1 MKLSMWMIA
10 NRLSGFPMELSIG
23 SSAPVVL
30 RSARRAYSTDCVRVY
45 QEGNQVVCAGEGDAI
60 RLSGVS
66 LAEGFEIIQGIFD
79 FYEDW
84 SEALDKAILARNYQ
98 KVVELG
104 HQIFGNPAV
113 LMDGNN
119 RVLGI
124 TRQYAPDSMDA
135 EWAYLYRYGYT
146 SMNAAQQLQLH
157 YKNVSFWRRG
167 IQHFPAN
174 TAASAL
180 GFGGATY
187 SMYFQDAA
195 CGRLTVLEKDRPLNR
210 GDDQIIDYICRR
222 LEPALGSALGQECM
236 SNINVF
242 HHLLLGERYEPGELD
257 KQLANL
263 NWGREDSYSLALME
277 LSRPRSGMDLSQ
289 NGDMLTHVILTQIR
303 GCVVVHRQTQLLIF
317 SNRNL
322 AADETVA
329 RFFHSLGKGN
339 PIRVSFSLP
348 CKGIEGAPNLYRQA
362 AYAMASGKAER
373 PEERFY
379 RFQDWAVDYLLESP
393 ALTESAAACMPAVVG
408 LWEARNTGGEQFQT
422 LKAYLENERSVSKTA
437 DTLFTHRNTVIYRL
451 KKIEEAL
458 GQSLDDPKIREYA
471 RASIHVLELCQ
482 RKRKAKI

>member
-10 NRLSGFPMELSIG
+10 NRLSGFSMELSIG
-23 SSAPVVL
+23 QNAPVVL

-45 QEGNQVVCAGEGDAI
+45 QEGSQVVCAGEGDTI

-84 SEALDKAILARNYQ
+84 SEALDKAILARDYQ
-98 KVVELG
+98 KVVDLG
-104 HQIFGNPAV
+104 HQIFQNPAV

-124 TRQYAPDSMDA
+124 TRQYPADSMDA

-157 YKNVSFWRRG
+157 YKNISFWRQG
-167 IQHFPAN
+167 IQHFPAS

-180 GFGGATY
+180 GFGGVSD

-195 CGRLTVLEKDRPLNR
+195 CGRLTVLEKERPLNR
-210 GDDQIIDYICRR
+210 GDDQIVEYICRR
-222 LEPALGSALGQECM
+222 LEPALGSGLGQDAM

-242 HHLLLGERYEPGELD
+242 HYLLLGERYEPGELY

-263 NWGREDSYSLALME
+263 AWQREDSYSLALME
-277 LSRPRSGMDLSQ
+277 LTRLRPGMDLAQ
-289 NGDMLTHVILTQIR
+289 NGDMLTHVILSQIR
-303 GCVVVHRQTQLLIF
+303 GCVVIHRKVQLLIF

-322 AADETVA
+322 AEDENA
-329 RFFHSLGKGN
+329 MRFFRSLGSGN

-348 CKGIEGAPNLYRQA
+348 CKGIDGAACLYRQA
-362 AYAMASGKAER
+362 AYAMDSGKAER
-373 PEERFY
+373 PEERFFQ
-379 RFQDWAVDYLLESP
+379 FQDWAVDYMLESP
-393 ALTESAAACMPAVVG
+393 TLAESAAACMPAVAE
-408 LWEARNTGGEQFQT
+408 LWKNRDAGGEQFQT

-437 DTLFTHRNTVIYRL
+437 DALFTHRNTVIYRL

-471 RASIHVLELCQ
+471 RASIHVLELYQ
-482 RKRKAKI
+482 RRNRDSM